1 MLFNK
6 GMNDLFAGCLQNGLG
21 GGNGIVPL
29 WLWLA
34 GAFAVGGLQFAGGG
48 KRRPKTHKKNL
59 IKNSKIAE
67 KLGMFLSSPSVRST
81 MRAILFSRS
90 RVEIWKWL
98 VATPPGSSLEVVL
111 AEFRQ
116 RTPIALE
123 LVYIGWISLLCQFLA
138 EEGATIIYG
147 DQKIRLDLYTV
158 ILASTGSMKSWSLNR
173 MLSAVRAEW
182 SPRQILDPGS
192 TAGLLA
198 QLKESDGKA
207 SLWRIEEFG
216 EFWTELDKESHAGTK
231 RLLLLNY
238 DGESVGKGLKAEKVV
253 VESPYLSFLGTTVTE
268 NLSGQIPP
276 EDWRSGMCQRIAFVL
291 AGADSDPDRDWRLP
305 KFALLKVDEKK
316 IRREF
321 QKMRKTP
328 VHPAYEFS
336 PAAISQIQHCWAMI
350 GGMGDQEFVRRVEF
364 RAFKYAVVF
373 HWMLGKGSKFLDAED
388 IGWAFRLAMLHL
400 ADLRVILDATEYA
413 DFEDLIRRG
422 EQFRQ
427 KCLREGKPFRPREL
441 QMRLSRRLRSVDE
454 AKSLFVL
461 ICERA
466 ARAGLKDVPSAE
478 EIFELTGV
486 TPDPGSPVI
495 RVSAVGSKETKN
507 EKHHEK

>member
-1 MLFNK
+1 MR
-6 GMNDLFAGCLQNGLG
+6 DLFVDCLQLIFSGGHAIDLLWVGICGLG
-21 GGNGIVPL
+21 
-29 WLWLA
+29 A
-34 GAFAVGGLQFAGGG
+34 SGGLQFAVRR
-48 KRRPKTHKKNL
+48 KPRPKAHKKKL
-59 IKNSKIAE
+59 IKDPAVAK
-67 KLGMFLSSPSVRST
+67 KLGLFLSSPSVRST
-81 MRAILFSRS
+81 MRAILFSKS
-90 RVEIWKWL
+90 REEIWRWL

-123 LVYIGWISLLCQFLA
+123 LVYMGWIALLAQFLA
-138 EEGATIIYG
+138 QEGATILYG
-147 DQKIRLDLYTV
+147 GQKIRLDLYTV
-158 ILASTGSMKSWSLNR
+158 ILASTGSMKSWALNR
-173 MLSAVRAEW
+173 MLSAIRAEW
-182 SPRQILDPGS
+182 TPRLVLDPGS

-198 QLKESDGKA
+198 QLKESDGQA
-207 SLWRIEEFG
+207 ALWRIEEFG
-216 EFWTELDKESHAGTK
+216 EFWKELTKESHAGTK
-231 RLLLLNY
+231 RLLLMNY
-238 DGESVGKGLKAEKVV
+238 DGESVGKGLKAEKVI
-253 VESPYLSFLGTTVTE
+253 VETPYLSFLGTTVTE
-268 NLSGQIPP
+268 NLAGQIPP
-276 EDWRSGMCQRIAFVL
+276 EDWRSGMCQRIGFVL
-291 AGADSDPDRDWRLP
+291 AGADNDPERDWRLE

-336 PAAISQIQHCWAMI
+336 PAAISQIQRCWAMV
-350 GGMGDQEFVRRVEF
+350 GSMGDQEFVRRVEF

-373 HWMLGKGSKFLDAED
+373 HWMLGKPSKFLDAED

-413 DFEDLIRRG
+413 DFEDLLRRG

-427 KCLREGKPFRPREL
+427 KCLREGKAFRPREL
-441 QMRLSRRLRSVDE
+441 QIRLSRKLRSIEE

-466 ARAGLKDVPSAE
+466 ERAGLKSVPSAE

-486 TPDPGSPVI
+486 APDPGSPVI
-495 RVSAVGSKETKN
+495 RVPEVDSKETKK
-507 EKHHEK
+507 EKNHEK